1 MTRLSGTI
9 LDGGSRSSG
18 RGTGTGP
25 RWLLAAAALACASLG
40 GACAAQAAPA
50 PAMRAISAAAPRVHP
65 VGLWSVY
72 ERFLSRARYVDLTHT
87 FGPDTPHWKGFGAMT
102 VRHLYTIPKSGF
114 QVDQYCHVGQWGTHV
129 DAPSHFHLGL
139 KSIDQISPRDMLLPL
154 VVLDVHAKVARNP
167 DYRISMEDVHE
178 WERIHGRIP
187 AHAFVA
193 MRTDWSKRWPSQ
205 AAMQN
210 VDAKGV
216 AHYPAWSLPVLKFL
230 FDQRQVAAIGHET
243 TDTDGGYGAS
253 KDDYSLESYVL
264 GTNHYQIE
272 VLAHLDE
279 VPDAGALVMVTFPKP
294 AHGTGFPARVIAIVP
309 AGGPGPMTSAAR

>member
-1 MTRLSGTI
+1 MRFRTALI
-9 LDGGSRSSG
+9 ASS
-18 RGTGTGP
+18 
-25 RWLLAAAALACASLG
+25 LACVSLG
-40 GACAAQAAPA
+40 GPSAVYAATAAA
-50 PAMRAISAAAPRVHP
+50 SMRAVSAAEPRVDA
-65 VGLWSVY
+65 VGLWPIY
-72 ERFLSRARYVDLTHT
+72 ERVLAHARYVDLTHT

-102 VRHLYTIPKSGF
+102 VRHLYTIPKDGF
-114 QVDQYCHVGQWGTHV
+114 QVDQYTHVGQWGTHV
-129 DAPSHFHLGL
+129 DAPSHFHVGL
-139 KSIDQISPRDMLLPL
+139 KSVDQISPSDMLLPL
-154 VVLDVHAKVARNP
+154 VVLDVHEQVARNA
-167 DYRISMEDVHE
+167 DYRITLQDVRN
-178 WERIHGRIP
+178 WERVHGRIP

-193 MRTDWSKRWPSQ
+193 MRTDWSKRWPNQ

-230 FDQRQVAAIGHET
+230 FDQRHVTAIGHET

-253 KDDYSLESYVL
+253 HDNYSLESYVL

-309 AGGPGPMTSAAR
+309 ASGPGAAMAH